1 MPGRLP
7 VAAVVVLVMG
17 WHCSSS
23 FEADLRQYSQSGR
36 DLDAVEAEKLE
47 TQLVEDPEDLI
58 ARSQL
63 LGFYDRQFRDD
74 SARAR
79 RHQHVL
85 WLIENAP
92 EANVLAGGAAGI
104 DHVLYA
110 DAYRQG
116 SDAWTAHLQ
125 SDPNNLSLLRHAAE
139 FYTLG
144 DRPTAIRLLQ
154 RAQSIDDSN
163 PLWAKR
169 LGHLHSLDMQ
179 GRGESPASVSAAL
192 DAFAQFER
200 AYDLSFEAERDQLL
214 EELAKTALA
223 AGDVEKAREYAES
236 MLDRSGGGWLGGIF
250 VHHGNLT
257 LGRIALAEGD
267 VAEAKRRLIMAGGTT
282 GAPTLNSF
290 GPNMALA
297 EELLEIGESEIVLEY
312 FDLCSKFWNTAYAEE
327 DLSRWS
333 RQVAAGDI
341 PDFCANLTY

>member
-1 MPGRLP
+1 MPVRLFYATL
-7 VAAVVVLVMG
+7 VSVLGAGLV
-17 WHCSSS
+17 SSMI
-23 FEADLRQYSQSGR
+23 AQDLREHLRAGR
-36 DLDAVEAEKLE
+36 NLTPEKAESLEAELDR
-47 TQLVEDPEDLI
+47 DPENLF
-58 ARSQL
+58 ARAEL
-63 LGFYDRQFRDD
+63 VGYYARLFRDR
-74 SARAR
+74 SARTR
-79 RHQHVL
+79 RHEHVL

-92 EANVLAGGAAGI
+92 ETNVLDSSEAMITRG
-104 DHVLYA
+104 LYSA
-110 DAYRQG
+110 TYGEATRL
-116 SDAWTAHLQ
+116 WTEHLERH
-125 SDPNNLSLLRHAAE
+125 PNNLAILKNAAQ
-139 FYTLG
+139 FHTLG
-144 DRPTAIRLLQ
+144 DRTTAIQLLE
-154 RAQSIDDSN
+154 RAQALDDLN
-163 PLWAKR
+163 PSWAKE

-179 GRGESPASVSAAL
+179 SASGPRGVEAAVRAL
-192 DAFAQFER
+192 AQFEQ
-200 AYDLSFEAERDQLL
+200 AYELSNERQRDGLL
-214 EELAKTALA
+214 EGLGKAALTA
-223 AGDVEKAREYAES
+223 GEVEKAREYAES

-341 PDFCANLTY
+341 PDFGANLAY